1 MKLGTLARIS
11 ASPGGERVAK
21 ELAKSWGFGEI
32 SKLAKLNV
40 ESGNDVGHCA
50 SALSRSWGY
59 LLPTQCTRNRAIT

>member
-40 ESGNDVGHCA
+40 ELGTTSGIAHR
-50 SALSRSWGY
+50 LSLGAGAICY
-59 LLPTQCTRNRAIT
+59 LRNVRGTGQ